1 MRSYTNQR
9 SSLIIPLVLLL
20 VIIFILTVIAVPK
33 YLSLSNE
40 VENSVCV
47 VNQKTIEA
55 AIMMKYSEELLAG
68 KSTSVTRALK
78 NLDGS
83 SFVTNSIPTCPEND
97 NSFIITED
105 DNTLNITVTCP
116 NRHSI
121 AGLEAK

>member
-9 SSLIIPLVLLL
+9 ISLIIPLVLLL

-40 VENSVCV
+40 VENSACV

-55 AIMMKYSEELLAG
+55 AIMMRYSEELLAG

-83 SFVTNSIPTCPEND
+83 SFVTNSIPTCPENGS
-97 NSFIITED
+97 SFIITGD
-105 DNTLNITVTCP
+105 DNTLTITVTCP
-116 NRHSI
+116 NGHSI
-121 AGLEAK
+121 AGLKEK